1 MFYLLNPWYHQIWKD
16 HYQYLPPCYC
26 YYHYQSII
34 MIIAV
39 GYVVDVKIVDLLSL
53 FSVPHKRQVS
63 GHEAGHLEQQ
73 IMWQCVDTQELLD
86 LSW

>member
-1 MFYLLNPWYHQIWKD
+1 
-16 HYQYLPPCYC
+16 
-26 YYHYQSII
+26 

-39 GYVVDVKIVDLLSL
+39 GYVVDVKIVGLLSW